1 MLICAREKKHLITK
15 KPSESRNHICSN
27 CGVSVSYVWN
37 VINIVNR
44 GCYKEGLCHQNLSP
58 INNYRESRL
67 LVFSIHRVGATLAV
81 AQTLG
86 QVQDLPLQ
94 EFSQWFNTRITHL
107 QFIP

>member
-1 MLICAREKKHLITK
+1 LLICAREEKHLIPH

-37 VINIVNR
+37 VINVVNW
-44 GCYKEGLCHQNLSP
+44 GCYKEGLCHRNCLQSTIIVNRGSWSFLSTD
-58 INNYRESRL
+58 
-67 LVFSIHRVGATLAV
+67 HRVGATLAV

-94 EFSQWFNTRITHL
+94 ESSPRVN
-107 QFIP
+107 